1 MNNMKHLASILM
13 SLAIAAGC
21 SAFQKPDSGD
31 DQKPIERKDIAL
43 TKAQQ
48 GYVQAGNTF
57 AFNLYRE
64 VLKQQESSF
73 MVSPL
78 SIEYA
83 LSMLCNGAV
92 GTTQTEILNLLGY
105 KAGEMA
111 DVNEFCKYLTD
122 ALYKVDNTVKL
133 NIANALIANTE
144 KARLKKDYISILSTY
159 YDALAKGYNFSSENA
174 AALSYIN
181 NWAKEQTNGMI
192 PKLLDD
198 LSPNTYAM
206 LMNAIYFKGIWSE
219 AIKFD
224 TKNTKADKF
233 TREDKTETKVD
244 YMNKQAEMGYAV
256 AEGFRMVGLPYGN
269 GAYQMVVMLPDE
281 GKKLSDM
288 AASITGETLLALR
301 PNTTVNLKLPK
312 FETENTIQLNEVL
325 QALGMQLA
333 FTGSADFSAMAE
345 DPLYVSRV
353 FQKAKIKVDEKGSE
367 AAAVTVIDIKESA
380 YFPGAEVIP
389 EFYATR
395 PFMYLIREISTG
407 AILFMGKYDGK

>member
-1 MNNMKHLASILM
+1 M

-83 LSMLCNGAV
+83 LSMLCNGAA

-144 KARLKKDYISILSTY
+144 RARLKKDYISILNTY

-174 AALSYIN
+174 AALSFIN

-192 PKLLDD
+192 PKLLDE
-198 LSPNTYAM
+198 LSPSTYAM

-224 TKNTKADKF
+224 TKDTKADKF

-281 GKKLSDM
+281 GKKLADV
-288 AASITGETLLALR
+288 AAGLEGDSFRSIYLR
-301 PNTTVNLKLPK
+301 HMTVKLKLPK

-345 DPLYVSRV
+345 DPLCVSRV

-367 AAAVTVIDIKESA
+367 AAAVTVIDMKETSVG
-380 YFPGAEVIP
+380 PGYEPVIP

-395 PFMYLIREISTG
+395 TFMYLIRETSTG

>member
-1 MNNMKHLASILM
+1 MKHMTLILAVA
-13 SLAIAAGC
+13 AIACLAGC
-21 SAFQKPDSGD
+21 KKNNPENNDRI
-31 DQKPIERKDIAL
+31 PIERKDIAL

-48 GYVQAGNTF
+48 GLVQAGNDF
-57 AFNLYRE
+57 AFNLYRQ

-92 GTTQTEILNLLGY
+92 GTTQAEILTLLGY
-105 KAGEMA
+105 EAGQMEA
-111 DVNEFCKYLTD
+111 VNSFCKYLTD
-122 ALYKVDNTVKL
+122 ALYKVDNTVKI
-133 NIANALIANTE
+133 NIANALIANTAM
-144 KARLKKDYISILSTY
+144 ARLKEGYISTLVTY
-159 YDALAKGYNFSSENA
+159 YDALAKGFNFSTENA

-198 LSPNTYAM
+198 LSPSTYAM

-219 AIKFD
+219 AVKFD
-224 TKNTKADKF
+224 AKNTKAEKF
-233 TREDKTETKVD
+233 TREDKTETSVD

-256 AEGFRMVGLPYGN
+256 ADGHRMVGLPYGN
-269 GAYQMVVMLPDE
+269 GAYQMVILLPDE
-281 GKKLSDM
+281 GNKLSNV
-288 AASITGETLLALR
+288 AASVTGGTFRLLKLT
-301 PNTTVNLKLPK
+301 NTTVKLKLPK
-312 FETENTIQLNEVL
+312 FETENTIQLNEIL
-325 QALGMQLA
+325 RALGMQLA
-333 FTGSADFSAMAE
+333 FTDDANFSAMAE
-345 DPLYVSRV
+345 DPLLVSRV

-367 AAAVTVIDIKESA
+367 AAAVTVIDMKETSVG
-380 YFPGAEVIP
+380 PGSEPVIP